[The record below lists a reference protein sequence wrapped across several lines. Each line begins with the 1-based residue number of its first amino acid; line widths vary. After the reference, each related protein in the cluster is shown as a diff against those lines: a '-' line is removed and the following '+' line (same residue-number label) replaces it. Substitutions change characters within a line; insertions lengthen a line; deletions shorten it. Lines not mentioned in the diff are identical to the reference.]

1 MKSVS
6 TILLAAIAGVDRS
19 VLALE
24 LEASPNL
31 PQVPQVKN
39 ADKNGFPT
47 IRSVQSVMEGYKMEK
62 DRLNHEAAALGLGL
76 KKVEKED
83 ADRIVQQNTV
93 YLEKLKEQE
102 KKNQV
107 VSVENAK
114 VAKLIMDVR
123 KGNDKV
129 SAVVQKEE
137 KLIKLRRSQFA
148 ALKKKFLEGQERVN
162 KLLEGS
168 DTSKEMALLQVGE
181 EDSRTEDQAPM
192 SFLEVVQEGARR
204 NRLHAQVGELD
215 IEASPIESADLP
227 TSELDAA
234 SIVDE
239 KVSTD
244 QIGMV
249 MVGTSSMDERG
260 SGWGPPVHLGN
271 NEASSE
277 KLEVSSS
284 SFQTGFTELESAT
297 SSQINSLAKQA
308 SKLSEATAHSLAELK
323 ASFQETYKAGA
334 RRQQALMKQQK
345 ALKESLKSAEEQ
357 FAKLKATYHQVTGL
371 RQGLEKEL
379 QKNGAFLGEVQ
390 KMAAL

>member
-24 LEASPNL
+24 LEGVNL
-31 PQVPQVKN
+31 PQVPQVQN

-47 IRSVQSVMEGYKMEK
+47 IRSVQSVMEGYKLEK

-93 YLEKLKEQE
+93 YLEKLQEQE

-129 SAVVQKEE
+129 SALVQKEQ

-148 ALKKKFLEGQERVN
+148 ALKKKFLEGQERVD

-168 DTSKEMALLQVGE
+168 DASKETALLQVGE
-181 EDSRTEDQAPM
+181 EDRRTEDQAPM

-204 NRLHAQVGELD
+204 KRLQAQVGELD

-227 TSELDAA
+227 TSEL
-234 SIVDE
+234 
-239 KVSTD
+239 
-244 QIGMV
+244 
-249 MVGTSSMDERG
+249 
-260 SGWGPPVHLGN
+260 
-271 NEASSE
+271 EASSE
-277 KLEVSSS
+277 KSEVSSGS
-284 SFQTGFTELESAT
+284 IQTGLTEQESAT

-308 SKLSEATAHSLAELK
+308 TKLSQATAHSLAELK
-323 ASFQETYKAGA
+323 ASFEETYKAGA
-334 RRQQALMKQQK
+334 RRQQALMDQQK

-357 FAKLKATYHQVTGL
+357 FAKLKATYKRVTGL

-379 QKNGAFLGEVQ
+379 QKNGAFQIGRAFV
-390 KMAAL
+390 